1 MKLKITL
8 ALLFLF
14 LAFNGNAQVKSKFT
28 PQLTIIKQSF
38 GKKNIEKVKALLADG
53 YTIKGIPK
61 GAESIALQQI
71 LEQFPPMDKYT
82 VVSEKKEKDGTRVVV
97 KYLLKEKCLNSNF
110 LFDAKGKIKEFNVLE
125 NASINAE

>member
-14 LAFNGNAQVKSKFT
+14 LAFNAKAQVKSKFT
-28 PQLTIIKQSF
+28 PQLTIIKQHF
-38 GKKNIEKVKALLADG
+38 GKKNIEKVKALLAEG

-61 GAESIALQQI
+61 GAESIALPQI
-71 LEQFPPMDKYT
+71 FEQFPPMDKYSII
-82 VVSEKKEKDGTRVVV
+82 SEKKEKGGTRIVV
-97 KYLLKEKCLNSNF
+97 KYTLKEESLNSNF

-125 NASINAE
+125 DASTDSE